1 MCSISL
7 HFHVLM
13 DVGVSSNVLYLE
25 GPNLGLD
32 HVYHVWESIL
42 VCQVW
47 EYKRRT
53 QLSPM
58 QCVGF

>member
-32 HVYHVWESIL
+32 HVSCLGIDT
-42 VCQVW
+42 C
-47 EYKRRT
+47 
-53 QLSPM
+53 LSSL
-58 QCVGF
+58 GI